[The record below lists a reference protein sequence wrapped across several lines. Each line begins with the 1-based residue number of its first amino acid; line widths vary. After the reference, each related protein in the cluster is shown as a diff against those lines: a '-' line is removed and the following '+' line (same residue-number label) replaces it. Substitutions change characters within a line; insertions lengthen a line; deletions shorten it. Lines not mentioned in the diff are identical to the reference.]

1 MRTMSESS
9 VTNLNKATKPVS
21 PRSNKDVGAKK
32 VVATAALLLLLI
44 YLLLNFLWLFR
55 IGTLAHWSYLV
66 GVAIYPDNSK
76 NSMWLSASLFLFI
89 SIGSF
94 IPHFLCPRLKNIVLA
109 LSVPPQLHML
119 LLLNKLHKTLQNYF
133 SSTKT
138 VTAIV
143 RIYTLTTLASAMWT
157 IYNIF
162 L

>member
-1 MRTMSESS
+1 MSASS
-9 VTNLNKATKPVS
+9 VTNLNKAIKPAS
-21 PRSNKDVGAKK
+21 SRSNKDVGAKK
-32 VVATAALLLLLI
+32 IVATAALLLLFM
-44 YLLLNFLWLFR
+44 YLVINFLWLFR

-66 GVAIYPDNSK
+66 GVAIYPENSK

-94 IPHFLCPRLKNIVLA
+94 IPRFLCPQLKNIALA

-133 SSTKT
+133 SSTET
-138 VTAIV
+138 VTSIV

-157 IYNIF
+157 IFNIF